1 MDEKQG
7 EEQAPLTVLQEIVSG
22 ADSLTLPKEKTWT
35 FRKLSQASK
44 KEVLDLPLRAYVY
57 ENNKRCWLVF
67 APRAVGQVQNMSQM
81 FFPKC
86 SSKRLDRF
94 MLPQCTKGLIPPPL

>member
-7 EEQAPLTVLQEIVSG
+7 EEQAPLTVRQEIVSG

-35 FRKLSQASK
+35 FRKLSQASR

-57 ENNKRCWLVF
+57 ETKQQKMLAGICTSSCGTSAEHVPNVL
-67 APRAVGQVQNMSQM
+67 SQM
-81 FFPKC
+81 FF
-86 SSKRLDRF
+86 
-94 MLPQCTKGLIPPPL
+94 